1 MLAIKVK
8 IYGIVQ
14 GVGFRPV
21 LYNIFKSYTGWVRN
35 SSCCVELYIE
45 SAKPINIERIIIKN
59 KPKNAFIRSID
70 YSVHK
75 IKKCAYRSFVIKYSQ
90 EKNNQKN
97 INITPDWGMCKS
109 CQKELFDITN
119 RRYLHPLITC
129 TDCGPRFSIAKDG
142 LFDRLNTTMSA
153 FEMCNA
159 CTKEYTDSSQRRF
172 HAQTISC
179 KQCGPRYFYV
189 KNNQA
194 VLKDIQAIQKAAID
208 LTRSK
213 VGLLKGIGGY
223 HLICNC
229 LDKLAV
235 EKIKYIKHR
244 EEKPFAV
251 IVRDIETAKKYAYLQ
266 KSEIDILESQIK
278 PILLAKSKNDYL
290 KLVNLE
296 SPFVGIMLPYAPI
309 HLLLFYFSRLD
320 CLAATSANLSESP
333 LIYKDSDAVNFS
345 GVDFVLLHNRK
356 ILRPIE
362 DSIVHFS
369 LNKQLIYRYARGFAP
384 SPFYLKGV
392 KPNILALG
400 ADMKNNIAITLK
412 DTIVL
417 SQYTPDLSNYENYE
431 QFSRKVND
439 FLSFFDIKKVD
450 LAICD
455 KHPNYL
461 SSSYAREA
469 FPCVVETQHH
479 KAHFASVL
487 MENDYYGDCV
497 AVVLDGTG
505 FGDDGNIWGG
515 EFFVKEKT
523 LIKRI
528 GHIKY
533 FPIFF
538 GDKAIKEPYRI
549 AASYMYEVTKDIEY
563 VKFLFP
569 EYKDVISLIP
579 KLKPA
584 LTSSAGRLFDAVSAL
599 INIKHK
605 NTFEAQSAMLLEYEA
620 EKHKSTKILDYKI
633 NDFIIDFSETLKTI
647 AKRRDLLSA
656 RVFHNTFT
664 QAIFENV
671 LSISK
676 HTGIDTIALGGGVF
690 QNSLVFAGLYKK
702 LIKAGLK
709 VMFNSRFPINDGS
722 IAIGQIYLA
731 KEGICV

>member
-14 GVGFRPV
+14 GVGFRPAM
-21 LYNIFKSYTGWVRN
+21 YNTFKSCTGWVRN

-45 SAKPINIERIIIKN
+45 SAKPINIQKIIIKN
-59 KPKNAFIRSID
+59 KPQNAFIKSID

-75 IKKCAYRSFVIKYSQ
+75 IKKCAYKSFVIKYSQ
-90 EKNNQKN
+90 EDKQKN
-97 INITPDWGMCKS
+97 INITPDWGICEN
-109 CQKELFDITN
+109 CQKELFDSTN

-142 LFDRLNTTMSA
+142 LFDRLNTTMGV
-153 FEMCNA
+153 FKMCDA
-159 CTKEYTDSSQRRF
+159 CYKEYTDSNQRRF

-179 KQCGPRYFYV
+179 KECGPSYFYV
-189 KNNQA
+189 KNKQ
-194 VLKDIQAIQKAAID
+194 VKFKDIEAIKEASAD
-208 LTRSK
+208 LAHSK

-223 HLICNC
+223 HLVCNG

-235 EKIKYIKHR
+235 EKIKHIKHR

-251 IVRDIETAKKYAYLQ
+251 IVKDIETAKKYAYLQ
-266 KSEIDILESQIK
+266 KSEINMLESQIK
-278 PILLAKSKNDYL
+278 PIVLVKSKNDYL
-290 KLVNLE
+290 KLINLE
-296 SPFVGIMLPYAPI
+296 SPFVGMMLPYTPI
-309 HLLLFYFSRLD
+309 HLLLFYFSHLE
-320 CLAATSANLSESP
+320 CLVSTSANLSEFP
-333 LIYKDSDAVNFS
+333 LIYKDNDAVNFS

-369 LNKQLIYRYARGFAP
+369 KNKQLIYRYARGFAP
-384 SPFYLKGV
+384 SPFYLKGI

-412 DTIVL
+412 DTIIL
-417 SQYTPDLSNYENYE
+417 SQYTPDLSNYSNYE
-431 QFSRKVND
+431 QFTKKVDD
-439 FLSFFDIKKVD
+439 FLLFFDIKKVD
-450 LAICD
+450 LAVCD

-461 SSSYAREA
+461 SSSYARQTFSNSTE
-469 FPCVVETQHH
+469 VQHH

-487 MENDYYGDCV
+487 IENNYYGDCIG
-497 AVVLDGTG
+497 VVLDGTG

-515 EFFVKEKT
+515 EFFVKEKK

-528 GHIKY
+528 GYIKY

-538 GDKAIKEPYRI
+538 GEKAIKEPYRI
-549 AASYMYEVTKDIEY
+549 AASYMYEITKDIEY

-569 EYKDVISLIP
+569 EYKDIVALIP
-579 KLKPA
+579 KLKPV

-599 INIKHK
+599 LNIKHK

-620 EKHKSTKILDYKI
+620 KKHTSAKILDYEV
-633 NDFIIDFSETLKTI
+633 NNFIVDFSETLKTI
-647 AKRRDLLSA
+647 AQRRDLLSA
-656 RVFHNTFT
+656 KLFHNTFS
-664 QAIFENV
+664 QAVFENI

-676 HTGIDTIALGGGVF
+676 LTGISTVALSGGVF
-690 QNSLVFAGLYKK
+690 QNSLVFSGLYKT
-702 LIKAGLK
+702 LTKAGLK

-722 IAIGQIYLA
+722 IAVGQIYLA
-731 KEGICV
+731 KEGICA

>member
-14 GVGFRPV
+14 GVGFRPAM
-21 LYNIFKSYTGWVRN
+21 YNTFKNYTGWVRN

-45 SAKPINIERIIIKN
+45 SKKPINIQKIISKN
-59 KPKNAFIRSID
+59 KPQNAFIKSID
-70 YSVHK
+70 SSVHK
-75 IKKCAYRSFVIKYSQ
+75 IKKCAYKSFVIKYSQ
-90 EKNNQKN
+90 EDKQKN
-97 INITPDWGMCKS
+97 INITPDWGICKN

-142 LFDRLNTTMSA
+142 LFDRLNTTMGV
-153 FEMCNA
+153 FKMCDA
-159 CTKEYTDSSQRRF
+159 CYKEYTDSGKRRF

-179 KQCGPRYFYV
+179 KACGPSYFYV
-189 KNNQA
+189 KNKQ
-194 VLKDIQAIQKAAID
+194 VKFKDTEAIKEASFD
-208 LTRSK
+208 LGHSK

-223 HLICNC
+223 HLICNGQ
-229 LDKLAV
+229 DKLAV
-235 EKIKYIKHR
+235 EKIKRIKHR

-251 IVRDIETAKKYAYLQ
+251 IVKDIETAKKYAYL
-266 KSEIDILESQIK
+266 KRSEINMLESQIK
-278 PILLAKSKNDYL
+278 PIVLVKSANDYL

-296 SPFVGIMLPYAPI
+296 SPFVGMMLPYAPI
-309 HLLLFYFSRLD
+309 HLLLFYFSNLE
-320 CLAATSANLSESP
+320 CLVSTSANLSEFS
-333 LIYKDSDAVNFS
+333 LIYKDNDAVNFS

-356 ILRPIE
+356 ILRPVE

-384 SPFYLKGV
+384 SPFYIKGI
-392 KPNILALG
+392 KPNILAVG
-400 ADMKNNIAITLK
+400 ADMKNNIALTLK
-412 DTIVL
+412 DTVVL
-417 SQYTPDLSNYENYE
+417 SQYTPDLSNYANYE
-431 QFSRKVND
+431 QFTKKVDD

-461 SSSYAREA
+461 SSTYAKQTFSSTIE
-469 FPCVVETQHH
+469 VQHH

-487 MENDYYGDCV
+487 MENDYYGDCIG
-497 AVVLDGTG
+497 VVLDGTG

-549 AASYMYEVTKDIEY
+549 AASYMYAITKDIEY

-569 EYKDVISLIP
+569 EYKDVISIIP
-579 KLKPA
+579 KLKPVF
-584 LTSSAGRLFDAVSAL
+584 TSSAGRLFDAVSAL
-599 INIKHK
+599 LNIKHK

-620 EKHKSTKILDYKI
+620 QKHTSRKILDYRI
-633 NDFIIDFSETLKTI
+633 NDFIIDFSEALKTI
-647 AKRRDLLSA
+647 AQKRDLLSA
-656 RVFHNTFT
+656 KLFHNTFA
-664 QAIFENV
+664 QAVFENT

-676 HTGIDTIALGGGVF
+676 LTGISTVALSGGVF
-690 QNSLVFAGLYKK
+690 QNSLVFSSLYKN
-702 LIKAGLK
+702 LAKAGLS
-709 VMFNSRFPINDGS
+709 VMFNSRFPINDSS

-731 KEGICV
+731 KEGICA

>member
-8 IYGIVQ
+8 IYGVVQ
-14 GVGFRPV
+14 GVGFRPA
-21 LYNIFKSYTGWVRN
+21 LYSAFRNYTGWVRN

-45 SAKPINIERIIIKN
+45 STKPINIEKIIYKN
-59 KPKNAFIRSID
+59 KPQNAFIKSIE
-70 YSVHK
+70 YSVYK
-75 IKKCAYRSFVIKYSQ
+75 IKKNSYKNFIIKYSQ
-90 EKNNQKN
+90 ENNQKN
-97 INITPDWGMCKS
+97 INITPDWGICKN
-109 CQKELFDITN
+109 CQKELFDNTN

-142 LFDRLNTTMSA
+142 LFDRQNTTMSA
-153 FEMCNA
+153 FKMCDE
-159 CTKEYTDSSQRRF
+159 CSKEYIDTNQRRF

-179 KQCGPRYFYV
+179 KACGPRYFYV
-189 KNNQA
+189 INKQ
-194 VLKDIQAIQKAAID
+194 VRSKDIDAIKEASID
-208 LTRSK
+208 LTNSK

-223 HLICNC
+223 HLICNG

-235 EKIKYIKHR
+235 EKIKRIKHR

-251 IVRDIETAKKYAYLQ
+251 IVKDIETAKKYAYLS
-266 KSEIDILESQIK
+266 KSEINMLESQIK
-278 PILLAKSKNDYL
+278 PIVLAKSRSRDL

-296 SPFVGIMLPYAPI
+296 SPYVGIMLAYAPI
-309 HLLLFYFSRLD
+309 HLLLFYFSHLE
-320 CLAATSANLSESP
+320 CLVATSANLSEFS
-333 LIYKDSDAVNFS
+333 LIYKDNDAVNFR
-345 GVDFVLLHNRK
+345 GVDFVLMHNRK

-369 LNKQLIYRYARGFAP
+369 KNKQLIYRYARGFAP
-384 SPFYLKGV
+384 SPFYLKGI

-412 DTIVL
+412 DTIIL
-417 SQYTPDLSNYENYE
+417 SQYTPDLSNYANYE
-431 QFSRKVND
+431 QFTKKVDD
-439 FLSFFDIKKVD
+439 FLTFFDIKKVD

-461 SSSYAREA
+461 SSSYALQTYTN
-469 FPCVVETQHH
+469 VVQLQHH

-487 MENDYYGDCV
+487 MENNYYGDCIG
-497 AVVLDGTG
+497 VVLDGTG
-505 FGDDGNIWGG
+505 FGDDGKIWGG
-515 EFFVKEKT
+515 EFFVKEKNS
-523 LIKRI
+523 IKRI

-549 AASYMYEVTKDIEY
+549 AASYMYEITKDIEY

-569 EYKDVISLIP
+569 GYKDTISLMP
-579 KLKPA
+579 KLKPV

-599 INIKHK
+599 LNIKHK
-605 NTFEAQSAMLLEYEA
+605 NTFEAQSAILLEYEA
-620 EKHKSTKILDYKI
+620 KKHKSTKILDYEV
-633 NDFIIDFSETLKTI
+633 NNFVIDFSETLKNI

-656 RVFHNTFT
+656 KLFHNTLT
-664 QAIFENV
+664 QAIFDNI

-676 HTGIDTIALGGGVF
+676 NTGISIVALSGGVF
-690 QNSLVFAGLYKK
+690 QNSLVFTDLYKK